1 MPNNPSRY
9 RRAAKAPDSAAAAA
23 SSAAADAADD
33 DSAAA
38 ALAAAAAAAVPEDA
52 MDVSES
58 ACDTAGSTAASN
70 ISAHNLPPP
79 QKFSGFVF
87 ETVVGLQACCSVGS
101 VRNPDGDW
109 TELLLIAVDAH
120 GDLIRDEM
128 GSIEDDAVLSGGL
141 QLGSMHFEPERHDA
155 ASLSLPAFR
164 PLLLSDDST
173 MTPADLQ
180 CHALDEAGVMLP
192 GQDRLVRVNS
202 M

>member
-1 MPNNPSRY
+1 
-9 RRAAKAPDSAAAAA
+9 
-23 SSAAADAADD
+23 
-33 DSAAA
+33 
-38 ALAAAAAAAVPEDA
+38 

-70 ISAHNLPPP
+70 ISAHILPPQ

-120 GDLIRDEM
+120 GDLTRDEM
-128 GSIEDDAVLSGGL
+128 GSIEDDALLSGGL
-141 QLGSMHFEPERHDA
+141 QLGSVHFDPERHDA

-164 PLLLSDDST
+164 PLLLSDDSA

-192 GQDRLVRVNS
+192 GQDRLARVHS